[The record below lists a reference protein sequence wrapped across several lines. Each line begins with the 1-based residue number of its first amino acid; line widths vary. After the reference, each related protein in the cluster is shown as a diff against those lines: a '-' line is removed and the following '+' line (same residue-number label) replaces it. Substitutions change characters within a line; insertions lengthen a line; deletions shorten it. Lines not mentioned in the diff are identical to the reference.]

1 MQVYRNATLSLF
13 IPYLFYIDESLM
25 YNKLVI

>member
-13 IPYLFYIDESLM
+13 IPYLFSIDESLLC
-25 YNKLVI
+25 NELVI